1 MDLWALPDPGDYY
14 VFVQSASRKDY
25 PCQHHDIF
33 IFIYF
38 TVVALSLVV
47 RGICYSAFSDWA
59 GSYYP
64 VFAGRYPWELYF

>member
-1 MDLWALPDPGDYY
+1 MTILYLSSRLP
-14 VFVQSASRKDY
+14 VRIIRASTM
-25 PCQHHDIF
+25 IF
-33 IFIYF
+33 LFFYF